1 MPAATPMPA
10 CAPTLNPVLLLDEEE
25 SLVAVSVTSVLA
37 GLNDTELV
45 VEVVVLL
52 VGELVGELVV
62 VLVVVDEMSAPSV
75 TWLRWLNS

>member
-1 MPAATPMPA
+1 MPA
-10 CAPTLNPVLLLDEEE
+10 CAPTLNPVLLLLLLLDEEE

-45 VEVVVLL
+45 VVVVLL
-52 VGELVGELVV
+52 VGELVGSLVV
-62 VLVVVDEMSAPSV
+62 MLVVVDEMSAPSV

>member
-1 MPAATPMPA
+1 MPA
-10 CAPTLNPVLLLDEEE
+10 CAPTLNPVLLLLLLLDEEE

>member
-1 MPAATPMPA
+1 MPA
-10 CAPTLNPVLLLDEEE
+10 CAPTLNPVLLLLLLLDEEE

-45 VEVVVLL
+45 VVVVLL